1 MHRILRIQKP
11 SYDFITTEKK
21 NEYTRIKRLCQ
32 TNFCI
37 KPV

>member
-11 SYDFITTEKK
+11 SYDFITTEK